1 MFKSLWH
8 SLGNYLSI
16 MKIDSPKEP
25 ILESIVRESF
35 LALGYSSPNPP
46 VAALLTNTN
55 QQIISK
61 AHTQRT
67 GYNHAER
74 EAYRI
79 WEQDKNGKES
89 IVSGET
95 NKHHLYVS
103 LEPCSHFGRTA
114 PCRDLILSK
123 KPLSISVGSLDP
135 NPLVSEKRNIQI
147 YKDAGIE
154 WQLSQE
160 LKDASRDF
168 LEPFFTRIEKK
179 RPKMVLKSVVSKEG
193 NYASKED
200 LSQAI
205 SNSSSNQ
212 ALSLLRAKVDC
223 ILVGPKTLRID
234 NPSLDFRIPQAI
246 ADTLTRMDSNH
257 NLKSNSN
264 TSSGQIISSS
274 SSKEAFSK
282 SFGFWQRL
290 IAYAKDCSI
299 WKEHFNQFF
308 FYQPK
313 RAFVV
318 SESTDLHP
326 NFYENQKK
334 IQEVLFIQIQEYFK
348 IVNEKSEV
356 DVSLLPEVIFFV
368 MSESN
373 AKGNKDFRARLN
385 ELQGIPNSKFISI
398 PNQNFAKTILS
409 KLAEL
414 GVNLLLVEGGN
425 LLYQGFYDV
434 LESQDEILYIQSKN
448 TSISSGRSPV
458 FADKL
463 KNEIYRE
470 ELDSDTWKV
479 FKKE

>member
-1 MFKSLWH
+1 MLKSLWH

-25 ILESIVRESF
+25 ILENIVRESF

-46 VAALLTNTN
+46 VAALITDLKH
-55 QQIISK
+55 QISAK
-61 AHTQRT
+61 AHTQRA

-74 EAYRI
+74 EVYEI
-79 WEQDKNGKES
+79 WEQDKKAKEN
-89 IVSGET
+89 ITSGET

-154 WQLSQE
+154 WQISKE
-160 LKDASRDF
+160 IEEASKVF

-179 RPKMVLKSVVSKEG
+179 RPKILLKSVVSREG
-193 NYASKED
+193 NFASKEGMS
-200 LSQAI
+200 LAI

-246 ADTLTRMDSNH
+246 SDTLTRIDSNH
-257 NLKSNSN
+257 NQISN
-264 TSSGQIISSS
+264 TSSSQIISSS
-274 SSKEAFSK
+274 SVSSEEVFCK
-282 SFGFWQRL
+282 SFDFWQRL
-290 IAYAKDCSI
+290 HVYSKDSSI
-299 WKEHFNQFF
+299 WKVHFNQFF

-313 RAFVV
+313 RAFVI

-326 NFYENQKK
+326 NFSENQKK
-334 IQEVLFIQIQEYFK
+334 IQENLLIRIQEYSK
-348 IVNEKSEV
+348 MVHHQSDV
-356 DVSLLPEVIFFV
+356 DFSILPEVLFFV
-368 MSESN
+368 ISESN
-373 AKGNKDFRARLN
+373 RKSNNDFNEKLN

-425 LLYQGFYDV
+425 LLYQEFYDV
-434 LESQDEILYIQSKN
+434 LEPQDEILYIKSKDI
-448 TSISSGRSPV
+448 SISTGKAPL